1 MKQLF
6 VAAIIG
12 LTTVTSPVA
21 FSEPKAASSVST
33 IVDTAFVQDAL
44 KRGAIV
50 WDTRKAEDYNKGHIP
65 GAVNIGEIGKVLR
78 KDNDEDYIALAQME
92 KILGAAGIDPAKEIV
107 VYGDKGNPFV
117 YFGLTTIQYFG
128 GKQGRIYHGGIDDW
142 KAASQALST
151 EPAKLAPVALKLKP
165 EAGVT
170 IATSDVVKGVKRKSV
185 QVVDVRT
192 PGEFS
197 GEDIRAIRGGHI
209 PGAVNIPYE
218 QNWADPE
225 TPSKLAKK
233 QVSTKDGLALKS
245 RDDLKKLYASLDPN
259 KETLVYCQSGVRAS
273 ETAAVMKD
281 LGFKKVRVYDS
292 SWLGYGNTMD
302 APADNVTYF
311 NVAALNGRIAGMQK
325 RIDALESQLAA
336 AKAPAMPIP
345 PAAMLK

>member
-6 VAAIIG
+6 IAAIIG
-12 LTTVTSPVA
+12 LTTATSQVA
-21 FSEPKAASSVST
+21 FSEPKAAGSANT

-50 WDTRKAEDYNKGHIP
+50 WDARSAEDYKKGHIP
-65 GAVNIGEIGKVLR
+65 GAVNVGDIGKVLR
-78 KDNDEDYIALAQME
+78 KDNDEDYIALAEIE

-117 YFGLTTIQYFG
+117 YFGLTTVQYFG
-128 GKQGRIYHGGIDDW
+128 GKHGRIYHGGIDDW
-142 KAASQALST
+142 KAAGQALST
-151 EPAKLAPVALKLKP
+151 EPAKLTPVALKLKP

-170 IATSDVVKGVKRKSV
+170 IATPDVIKGVKRKNV

-192 PGEFS
+192 PGEYS

-218 QNWADPE
+218 QNWADPD
-225 TPSKLAKK
+225 TPAKLAKK
-233 QVSTKDGLALKS
+233 QVATKDGLALKS
-245 RDDLKKLYASLDPN
+245 HEDLNKLYASLDPN
-259 KETLVYCQSGVRAS
+259 KETVVYCQSGVRAS

-281 LGFKKVRVYDS
+281 LGFKKVRIYDS
-292 SWLGYGNTMD
+292 SWLGYGNTLD

-311 NVAALNGRIAGMQK
+311 NVGALNGRIAGMQK
-325 RIDALESQLAA
+325 RIDVLEKQLAE

-345 PAAMLK
+345 STAMLK